1 MTLSLNDPVFSLL
14 GIGPAAA
21 FGAVDGVETLT
32 LDSFVTV
39 ANPGGN
45 DELSPAG
52 VPTYVAAQAMEVVSS
67 AAADT
72 LAGAGARQ
80 LRVSGLDADFLR
92 VSATI
97 NMNGVTPVPLPG
109 TWSVVERMDV
119 IAVGATGFNSGTITA
134 RTVVGATG
142 QCVIPAAAL
151 SPFGTGYSRSIGAH
165 WGVPQG
171 ESAIVLHHQFAAT
184 PGELFVNEAPTLA
197 IVPAR
202 VTFVALSSAGVTYRS
217 ADWPIGSPYASPS
230 PAGVMFGG
238 WYPERTRI
246 LTRVS
251 VPEIETST
259 TIGCLLQVL
268 RIRNTL
274 AIQQFFPQ
282 NP

>member
-21 FGAVDGVETLT
+21 FGAVDGLETLT

-45 DELSPAG
+45 DELSPTS
-52 VPTYVAAQAMEVVSS
+52 VPTFVAAQAMEVVST

-80 LRVSGLDADFLR
+80 VRVFGLDANFLR
-92 VSATI
+92 LSATI
-97 NMNGVTPVPLPG
+97 NLNGVTPVALPG
-109 TWSVVERMDV
+109 TWSIIERMDV
-119 IAVGATGFNSGTITA
+119 IAVGANGFNSGTITA

-142 QCVIPAAAL
+142 QCVIPAPGL
-151 SPFGTGYSRSIGAH
+151 STFGTGYSRSIGAH
-165 WGVPQG
+165 WGVPDG
-171 ESAIVLHHQFAAT
+171 ESAIILNMQFAAT
-184 PGELFVNEAPTLA
+184 PGEILVDAVPTAA
-197 IVPAR
+197 IVPAF
-202 VTFVALSSAGVTYRS
+202 VSFVALSSAGVTYRS

-230 PAGVMFGG
+230 PAGVMFA

-251 VPEIETST
+251 VPAVETST

-268 RIRNTL
+268 RFRNTL
-274 AIQQFFPQ
+274 AIQEFFPQ